1 MFVDSLLG
9 VSSGKSP
16 MAGSSR
22 PRECKSI
29 SKALQAKDGADAARV
44 FCGT

>member
-22 PRECKSI
+22 PRECI
-29 SKALQAKDGADAARV
+29 SKALQAKDGTDAARV